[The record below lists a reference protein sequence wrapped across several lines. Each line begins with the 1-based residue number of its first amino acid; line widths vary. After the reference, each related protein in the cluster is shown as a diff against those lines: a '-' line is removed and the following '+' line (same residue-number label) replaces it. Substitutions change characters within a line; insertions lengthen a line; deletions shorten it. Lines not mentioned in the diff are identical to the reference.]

1 MSAIT
6 IKKVKYYDIDEFK
19 TNNMINSDKTVYNW
33 VSSGKAEQIKK
44 FNKSLINKRFKIKT

>member
-6 IKKVKYYDIDEFK
+6 IENIRYEDINDFK
-19 TNNMINSDKTVYNW
+19 LSNNISSDKTVYNW

-44 FNKSLINKRFKIKT
+44 FNKSFFKLK